1 MTIWDECQS
10 ALGISFHDS
19 SLLEQAFVHS
29 SYLNEDPHFTSASNE
44 RLEFLGDAVLDFVVA
59 ELLYKEFPTFSEGEL
74 TTVRASLVCSRT
86 LAEVASLIGLGNWL
100 LLGRGEETS
109 DGRTKQSTLADT
121 TESLI
126 GAIYLDQG
134 LAEARDFVLSLLRPY
149 LSRIR
154 QGYVTPNYKAILQEL
169 VQSEGQPPPTYH
181 LTEAVGPAHQKQFT
195 VEVLIQGEVMGRGIG
210 RNKKAAEMEAA
221 ESAWKKTAQ
230 GRVLQRPHIQ

>member
-10 ALGISFHDS
+10 ALGISFHHP

-29 SYLNEDPHFTSASNE
+29 SYLNEDPHFTSPSNE

-74 TTVRASLVCSRT
+74 T
-86 LAEVASLIGLGNWL
+86 
-100 LLGRGEETS
+100 RGEEAS

-134 LAEARDFVLSLLRPY
+134 LAEARDFVLRQLRPY

-154 QGYVTPNYKAILQEL
+154 QGYATPNYKALLQEL

-181 LTEAVGPAHQKQFT
+181 LTEAVGPAHQKKFT
-195 VEVLIQGEVMGRGIG
+195 VEVLIEGEVMGQGIG
-210 RNKKAAEMEAA
+210 RNKKAAETEAA

-230 GRVLQRPHIQ
+230 GRLLQRPHIQ